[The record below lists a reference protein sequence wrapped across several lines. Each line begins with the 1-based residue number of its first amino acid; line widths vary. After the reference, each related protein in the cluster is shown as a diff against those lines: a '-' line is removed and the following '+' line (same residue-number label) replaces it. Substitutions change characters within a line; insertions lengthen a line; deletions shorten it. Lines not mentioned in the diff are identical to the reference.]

1 MVARYFRIEEIDRDD
16 FVHETG
22 GDLDCSQLIV
32 PVGGS
37 VYAALDEGSED
48 ELEVSLDSFSE
59 EVCDDMEKA
68 T

>member
-1 MVARYFRIEEIDRDD
+1 MMARYFKIEEIDRDD
-16 FVHETG
+16 FVRATG